1 MPYFAN
7 NSLPWYSKSR
17 ICAWGKMWRTRINL
31 GPAVGL
37 RIFRGRHFY
46 ISAKGSF
53 LKQVLPLRIPICA
66 FDAKTGI
73 LCAKCQAKLSAGQ
86 ISNSDIIV
94 SKVLVKLAESVPDVN
109 KMGLLRSYEVEG
121 SYVLEM
127 EQADASLIRSK
138 PEIKQKLEDM
148 LKGKVWVIGTSNS
161 DRQFLEE
168 LFYPI
173 RILTVNTVWLPD
185 GSKLTKVIIP
195 GKRPERLRGEIE
207 ALKKVVKYMK
217 GIELIVESERE
228 ATLRL

>member
-1 MPYFAN
+1 
-7 NSLPWYSKSR
+7 
-17 ICAWGKMWRTRINL
+17 
-31 GPAVGL
+31 
-37 RIFRGRHFY
+37 
-46 ISAKGSF
+46 
-53 LKQVLPLRIPICA
+53 LPLRIPICA

-73 LCAKCQAKLSAGQ
+73 LCGKCQAKLSAGQ
-86 ISNSDIIV
+86 ISNSDILV
-94 SKVLVKLAESVPDVN
+94 SKVLVKLAESVPEVN
-109 KMGLLRSYEVEG
+109 KMALLRSNEVEG
-121 SYVLEM
+121 SYVMEM
-127 EQADASLIRSK
+127 EQSDASVFRSK
-138 PEIKQKLEDM
+138 PEIKQKLDDM

-207 ALKKVVKYMK
+207 ALKKVVKRMK

>member
-1 MPYFAN
+1 M
-7 NSLPWYSKSR
+7 
-17 ICAWGKMWRTRINL
+17 
-31 GPAVGL
+31 
-37 RIFRGRHFY
+37 GRHFY
-46 ISAKGSF
+46 ISARGGF
-53 LKQVLPLRIPICA
+53 LKQFLPLRIPICA

-86 ISNSDIIV
+86 ISNSDIVV
-94 SKVLVKLAESVPDVN
+94 SKVLVKLAESVPEVN
-109 KMGLLRSYEVEG
+109 KMALLRSNEVEG
-121 SYVLEM
+121 SYVMEM
-127 EQADASLIRSK
+127 EQSDATLIRSK

-207 ALKKVVKYMK
+207 ALKKVVKRMK
-217 GIELIVESERE
+217 GIELLVESERE

>member
-1 MPYFAN
+1 M
-7 NSLPWYSKSR
+7 
-17 ICAWGKMWRTRINL
+17 
-31 GPAVGL
+31 
-37 RIFRGRHFY
+37 GRHFY
-46 ISAKGSF
+46 ISEKSAF
-53 LKQVLPLRIPICA
+53 LKQGLPLRIPICA

-73 LCAKCQAKLSAGQ
+73 LCAKCQAKLKAGQ
-86 ISNSDIIV
+86 ISNSDIVV

-109 KMGLLRSYEVEG
+109 KMTLLRSNEVEG
-121 SYVLEM
+121 SYVMEM
-127 EQADASLIRSK
+127 EQSDAGLVRSK
-138 PEIKQKLEDM
+138 PEVKQKLEDM

-207 ALKKVVKYMK
+207 ALKKVVKQMK
-217 GIELIVESERE
+217 GIELLVESERE